1 MKSFLQSIAL
11 VSAILFIV
19 SCDSGGTSGVTSV
32 PITPP
37 QPPAPPADPEFGIDG
52 RAVKGVIGGGTIT
65 VVDSA
70 GADVAIASGG
80 TTNADGSYTII
91 FDQAEVSAPI
101 VVTVAGGDGA
111 TMVCDIDLAGTDD
124 DCAVGDGTS
133 VAFGESYPLPGTF
146 ALRGLVAEIPTEDG
160 ASATVN
166 ITPASDLATNLAL
179 ASADTSALTA
189 ADVEDASSQVLGLI
203 QTITGTDLSGQD
215 LNDIA
220 IPDVADSADAAAASD
235 SSLALAAFSAAI
247 IANQGEGE
255 TVGDVIARVNASLS
269 ANAEGNLA
277 ASGTELSS
285 LTNSVVTALTTV
297 SAQVTAGGGDSS
309 AVDAAADNAEAI
321 EEVYEAIGDED
332 VSVPPVPEPGST
344 APADQTKAFIST
356 FGNVVS
362 SALATTGAAGAG
374 GDGQSATELFATELD
389 AVAAL
394 NSGPATAASGALKD
408 AVNATVADLTEDG
421 TIAFDNADATNPV
434 TFSLTKAGTTFSI
447 ADASSTQTSADG
459 TVVVI
464 SATTG
469 TSEGAGVFSLEG
481 VTMVTTTPGAAQGD
495 DPVTTQTFT
504 AGTLNG
510 AVVDGNTVTTFVG
523 TVNGTSATTSFG
535 LNIVYT
541 DTVAAGSDTYTATIS
556 FASATAD
563 DLSLRLSG
571 TVGEDISNYSVTAGG
586 DTIAFTATPTAV
598 GTGTVVFSDGTVLMT
613 LSLES
618 GSVVADQAGN
628 IAVLTV
634 AGVETG
640 TVSANGTVT
649 YSDGSIQS
657 LPAGIF

>member
-1 MKSFLQSIAL
+1 MKSILQSIAL

-19 SCDSGGTSGVTSV
+19 SCDSGGTSGVTNV

-37 QPPAPPADPEFGIDG
+37 QPPADPEFGLDG
-52 RAVKGVIGGGTIT
+52 RAVKGVVGGATIT
-65 VVDSA
+65 VTDSA

-80 TTNADGSYTII
+80 TTGADGSYTII

-133 VAFGESYPLPGTF
+133 VAFGESYPLPATF
-146 ALRGLVAEIPTEDG
+146 ALRGLVAEVPTEDG

-189 ADVEDASSQVLGLI
+189 ADVEAASSQVLGLI
-203 QTITGTDLSGQD
+203 QTITGADLSGQD

-220 IPDVADSADAAAASD
+220 IPDVSDSADAAAASE

-247 IANQGEGE
+247 IANQGDGE

-269 ANAEGNLA
+269 ADADGNLA

-309 AVDAAADNAEAI
+309 AVDAAVDNAEAI
-321 EEVYEAIGDED
+321 EEVYETIGDED
-332 VSVPPVPEPGST
+332 VSVPPIPEPDST

-356 FGNVVS
+356 FSNVVS

-374 GDGQSATELFATELD
+374 GGGQSATELFVTELD

-408 AVNATVADLTEDG
+408 AVNAAVADLTEDG
-421 TIAFDNADATNPV
+421 TVAIDNADATNPV
-434 TFSLTKAGTTFSI
+434 TFSLTKAGTVFSI

>member
-19 SCDSGGTSGVTSV
+19 SCDSGGTSGVTNV

-37 QPPAPPADPEFGIDG
+37 QPPADPEFGLDG
-52 RAVKGVIGGGTIT
+52 RAVKGVVGGATIT
-65 VVDSA
+65 VADSA

-80 TTNADGSYTII
+80 TTGADGSYTII

-133 VAFGESYPLPGTF
+133 VAFGESYPLPATF
-146 ALRGLVAEIPTEDG
+146 ALRGLVAEVPTEDG

-203 QTITGTDLSGQD
+203 QTITGADLSGQD

-220 IPDVADSADAAAASD
+220 IPDVSDSAAAAAASE

-247 IANQGEGE
+247 IANQGDGE
-255 TVGDVIARVNASLS
+255 TVGDVIARVNASLT
-269 ANAEGNLA
+269 ADADGNLA

-309 AVDAAADNAEAI
+309 AVDAAVDNAEAI
-321 EEVYEAIGDED
+321 EEVYETIGDED
-332 VSVPPVPEPGST
+332 VSVPPIPEPGST

-356 FGNVVS
+356 FSNVVS

-394 NSGPATAASGALKD
+394 NSGPATAASRALQD
-408 AVNATVADLTEDG
+408 AVNAAVADLTEDG
-421 TIAFDNADATNPV
+421 TVAIDNADATNPV
-434 TFSLTKAGTTFSI
+434 TFSLTKAGTVFSI
-447 ADASSTQTSADG
+447 ADASATQTSADG

-481 VTMVTTTPGAAQGD
+481 VTMVTTKPGAAQGD

-504 AGTLNG
+504 AGTLTG
-510 AVVDGNTVTTFVG
+510 AVVDGIRQTTFVG
-523 TVNGTSATTSFG
+523 TVSGGVTTTSFG
-535 LNIVYT
+535 LSITYLEQAN
-541 DTVAAGSDTYTATIS
+541 GDTYGADIS
-556 FASATAD
+556 FASATTD
-563 DLSLRLSG
+563 DLSLGLSG
-571 TVGEDISNYSVTAGG
+571 TVGQDIGNYVVRAGG
-586 DTIAFTATPTAV
+586 DTISFTATPTAV

-613 LSLES
+613 LSLEN
-618 GSVVADQAGN
+618 GAVVADQAGN

>member
-1 MKSFLQSIAL
+1 MKSILQSIAL
-11 VSAILFIV
+11 VSAIVFIV
-19 SCDSGGTSGVTSV
+19 SCDSGGPSGLTNV

-37 QPPAPPADPEFGIDG
+37 QPPADPEFGIDG
-52 RAVKGVIGGGTIT
+52 RAVKGVVGGGTIT

-80 TTNADGSYTII
+80 TTNADGSYTVI
-91 FDQAEVSAPI
+91 FDQADVAAPI

-133 VAFGESYPLPGTF
+133 VAFGESYPLPATF
-146 ALRGLVAEIPTEDG
+146 ALRGLIAEVPTEDG

-189 ADVEDASSQVLGLI
+189 DDVEDASSQVLGLI

-220 IPDVADSADAAAASD
+220 IPDVSDSADAAAASEE
-235 SSLALAAFSAAI
+235 SLAIAAFGAAI
-247 IANQGEGE
+247 IANQGDGE

-277 ASGTELSS
+277 ASGTELGS

-309 AVDAAADNAEAI
+309 AVDAAVDNAEAI
-321 EEVYEAIGDED
+321 EEVYDAIGDED

-344 APADQTKAFIST
+344 EPVDQTKAFITT
-356 FGNVVS
+356 FSNVVS

-374 GDGQSATELFATELD
+374 VDGQSATELFATELD

-408 AVNATVADLTEDG
+408 AVNAAVADLAEDG
-421 TIAFDNADATNPV
+421 TVAFDNADATNPV
-434 TFSLTKAGTTFSI
+434 TFSLTKAGTVFSI

-504 AGTLNG
+504 AGSLTG

-523 TVNGTSATTSFG
+523 TVSGTSATTSFG

-541 DTVAAGSDTYTATIS
+541 DPIAAGSDTYTATIS

-571 TVGEDISNYSVTAGG
+571 VVGEDISNYSATAGG
-586 DTIAFTATPTAV
+586 DTIAFTASSTSTSV
-598 GTGTVVFSDGTVLMT
+598 GTGNVVFSDGTVLMT
-613 LSLES
+613 LSLEN
-618 GSVVADQAGN
+618 GVVVADQAGN
-628 IAVLTV
+628 IATLTV
-634 AGVETG
+634 AGTETG

>member
-1 MKSFLQSIAL
+1 MKSILQSIAL

-19 SCDSGGTSGVTSV
+19 SCDSGGSSGLTNV

-37 QPPAPPADPEFGIDG
+37 QPPADPEFGIDG
-52 RAVKGVIGGGTIT
+52 RAVKGVVGGGTIT

-80 TTNADGSYTII
+80 TTNADGSYTVI
-91 FDQAEVSAPI
+91 FDQADVAAPI

-133 VAFGESYPLPGTF
+133 VAFGESYPLPATF
-146 ALRGLVAEIPTEDG
+146 ALRGLIAEVPTEDG

-189 ADVEDASSQVLGLI
+189 DDVEDASSQVLGLI

-220 IPDVADSADAAAASD
+220 IPDVSDSADAAAASEE
-235 SSLALAAFSAAI
+235 SLAIAAFGAAI
-247 IANQGEGE
+247 IANQGDGE
-255 TVGDVIARVNASLS
+255 TVGDVISRVNASLS

-277 ASGTELSS
+277 ASGTELGS

-309 AVDAAADNAEAI
+309 AVDAAVDNAEAI
-321 EEVYEAIGDED
+321 EEVYDAIGDED

-344 APADQTKAFIST
+344 EPVDQTKAFITT
-356 FGNVVS
+356 FSNVVS

-374 GDGQSATELFATELD
+374 VDGQSATELFATELD

-408 AVNATVADLTEDG
+408 AVNAAVADLTEDG
-421 TIAFDNADATNPV
+421 TVAFDNEDATNPV
-434 TFSLTKAGTTFSI
+434 TFSLTKAGTVFSI
-447 ADASSTQTSADG
+447 ADASSTQTSAFG

-504 AGTLNG
+504 AGTLTG

-523 TVNGTSATTSFG
+523 TVSGALATTSFG

-541 DTVAAGSDTYTATIS
+541 DPIAAGSDTYTATIS

-571 TVGEDISNYSVTAGG
+571 VVGEDISNYSATAGG
-586 DTIAFTATPTAV
+586 DTIAFTASSTSTSA
-598 GTGTVVFSDGTVLMT
+598 GTGNVVFSDGTVLMT
-613 LSLES
+613 LSLEN
-618 GSVVADQAGN
+618 GVVVADQAGN
-628 IAVLTV
+628 IATLTV
-634 AGVETG
+634 AGTETG

>member
-1 MKSFLQSIAL
+1 MKSILQSIAL

-19 SCDSGGTSGVTSV
+19 SCDSGGTSGVTNV
-32 PITPP
+32 PIDPP
-37 QPPAPPADPEFGIDG
+37 QPPADPEFGLDG
-52 RAVKGVIGGGTIT
+52 RAVKGVVGGATIT
-65 VVDSA
+65 VTDSA

-80 TTNADGSYTII
+80 TTGADGSYTII

-101 VVTVAGGDGA
+101 VVTVSGGGDA

-133 VAFGESYPLPGTF
+133 VAFGESYPLPATF
-146 ALRGLVAEIPTEDG
+146 ALRGLVAEVPTEDG

-203 QTITGTDLSGQD
+203 QTITGADLSGQD

-220 IPDVADSADAAAASD
+220 IPDVSDSADAAAASE

-247 IANQGEGE
+247 IANQGDGE
-255 TVGDVIARVNASLS
+255 TVGDVITRVNASLT
-269 ANAEGNLA
+269 ADADGNLA

-285 LTNSVVTALTTV
+285 LTNSIVTALTTV

-309 AVDAAADNAEAI
+309 AVDAAVDNAEAI
-321 EEVYEAIGDED
+321 EEVYETIGDED

-356 FGNVVS
+356 FSNVVS

-374 GDGQSATELFATELD
+374 GDGQSATELFASELD

-394 NSGPATAASGALKD
+394 NSGPATAASRALQD
-408 AVNATVADLTEDG
+408 AVNAAVADLTEDG
-421 TIAFDNADATNPV
+421 TVAIDNADATNPV
-434 TFSLTKAGTTFSI
+434 TFSLTKAGTVFSI
-447 ADASSTQTSADG
+447 ADASATQTSADG

-481 VTMVTTTPGAAQGD
+481 VTMVTTKPGAAQGD

-504 AGTLNG
+504 AGTLTG
-510 AVVDGNTVTTFVG
+510 AVVDGIRQTTFVG
-523 TVNGTSATTSFG
+523 TVSGGVTTTSFG
-535 LNIVYT
+535 LSITYLEQAN
-541 DTVAAGSDTYTATIS
+541 GDTYGADIS
-556 FASATAD
+556 FASATTD
-563 DLSLRLSG
+563 DLSLGLSG
-571 TVGEDISNYSVTAGG
+571 TVGQDIGNYVVRAGG
-586 DTIAFTATPTAV
+586 DTISFTATPTAV

-613 LSLES
+613 LSLEN
-618 GSVVADQAGN
+618 GAVVADQAGN